1 MNLETQVKA
10 RIESVQVEMN
20 RIRAG
25 LLVLGLSSGM
35 RYLTGFTDEPGERML
50 LLLVPREGDALFFV
64 PQLYEPQVRDAS
76 PVERF
81 TVWRDGEDPALVLR
95 HALTKVGDLRG
106 TILVEPTLWAECL
119 LILQQALPDNS
130 FASAAGILAPLRM
143 RKSAEEVE
151 LLRRAGELA
160 DAAFIQVTQEPIVGL
175 TELQLAAKLEVN
187 MLSAGADSVA
197 FNTLVASGAFGAMPH
212 HRAGQRKIEWG
223 DVVILDYG
231 CKVDGYCSDISRTV
245 ICGEPTPA
253 VVKAYDAV
261 KRAHQ
266 AAFDSIRP
274 GVSAQD
280 IDRAARGVLKNLG
293 YDNRFIHRTGHGI
306 GLDIH
311 EPPYIIEG
319 NGISLEPGMAFSI
332 EPGVYFP
339 DQFGIRLEDVAVVTE
354 LGGVLMTTV
363 TRDMQVVG

>member
-160 DAAFIQVTQEPIVGL
+160 DAAFVQVTQEPIVGL
-175 TELQLAAKLEVN
+175 TELQLAAKLEAN

-197 FNTLVASGAFGAMPH
+197 FNTLVASA
-212 HRAGQRKIEWG
+212 
-223 DVVILDYG
+223 L
-231 CKVDGYCSDISRTV
+231 
-245 ICGEPTPA
+245 
-253 VVKAYDAV
+253 
-261 KRAHQ
+261 
-266 AAFDSIRP
+266 
-274 GVSAQD
+274 
-280 IDRAARGVLKNLG
+280 
-293 YDNRFIHRTGHGI
+293 
-306 GLDIH
+306 
-311 EPPYIIEG
+311 
-319 NGISLEPGMAFSI
+319 
-332 EPGVYFP
+332 
-339 DQFGIRLEDVAVVTE
+339 
-354 LGGVLMTTV
+354 
-363 TRDMQVVG
+363 